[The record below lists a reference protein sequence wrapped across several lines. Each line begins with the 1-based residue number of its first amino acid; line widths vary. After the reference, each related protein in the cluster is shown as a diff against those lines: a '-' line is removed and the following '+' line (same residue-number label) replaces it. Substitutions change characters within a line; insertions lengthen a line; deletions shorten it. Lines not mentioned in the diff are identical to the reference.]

1 MSKPEW
7 PYNKSRYYLTT
18 IQLRHLEQAEI
29 NRKFFS
35 HCCYY
40 NCHCTVRNYRC
51 WNSSK
56 WILLWWVINEWSHHH
71 HSAQRLIIIA
81 IAIAQ
86 LGTHDKNCY
95 LNAADICKLDSN
107 RVSLYEVI
115 KTDLI
120 VNACNNA
127 ESYYIVHVYEFLHYC
142 KY

>member
-1 MSKPEW
+1 M
-7 PYNKSRYYLTT
+7 
-18 IQLRHLEQAEI
+18 
-29 NRKFFS
+29 
-35 HCCYY
+35 
-40 NCHCTVRNYRC
+40 
-51 WNSSK
+51 
-56 WILLWWVINEWSHHH
+56 INEWSHHH

-95 LNAADICKLDSN
+95 LNAIDICKLDSN